1 MSDIW
6 SFSKLS
12 SYHNCAYA
20 WYLTYVLHEKG
31 EDNVYGVLGNS
42 IHDCLESMC
51 KDEMTIEEAK
61 EKFKQD
67 YDMCKFLG
75 MNFPTENTE
84 KKYIYDIEHAF
95 DFFEKPKGRLEE
107 ERYIEFEIENK
118 KFRGYIDLIIF
129 DDEKKTIQVLDWK
142 SSSKFSKKDLES
154 HKVFQLIL
162 YSMYL
167 EKEYPDYKILN
178 PVFYMLKYARV
189 KNDVTG
195 RESIRERIDIDDT
208 IHEVL
213 EPYIVEVQYNEY
225 MKDKLKQYINEVTL
239 DIAFNDEDEESDWYP
254 TAEELRNNSFYCK
267 NLCSHKKSCKFYK
280 GE

>member
-1 MSDIW
+1 MNDIW

-95 DFFEKPKGRLEE
+95 DYFEKPKGRLEE

-118 KFRGYIDLIIF
+118 KFRGYVDLIIF

-213 EPYIVEVQYNEY
+213 EPYIVEVQYNEC

-267 NLCSHKKSCKFYK
+267 NLCGHKKKCKFYK

>member
-1 MSDIW
+1 MNDIW

-12 SYHNCAYA
+12 SYHNCRYA

-42 IHDCLESMC
+42 IHDSLELMC

-95 DFFEKPKGRLEE
+95 DYFEKPKGRLEE

-118 KFRGYIDLIIF
+118 KFRGYVDLIIF
-129 DDEKKTIQVLDWK
+129 DDENKTIQVLDWK

-178 PVFYMLKYARV
+178 PAFYMLKYARV

-213 EPYIVEVQYNEY
+213 EPYIVEVQYNDN

-239 DIAFNDEDEESDWYP
+239 DIAFNDEEEESDWYP
-254 TAEELRNNSFYCK
+254 TVEELRNNTFYCK

>member
-1 MSDIW
+1 MNDVW

-31 EDNVYGVLGNS
+31 DDNVYGVLGNS
-42 IHDCLESMC
+42 IHDCLELMC

-61 EKFKQD
+61 TKFKED

-95 DFFEKPKGRLEE
+95 DYFEKPKGRLEE

-118 KFRGYIDLIIF
+118 KFRGYVDLIIF

-213 EPYIVEVQYNEY
+213 EPYIVEVQYNEC

-254 TAEELRNNSFYCK
+254 TVEELRNNSFYCK

>member
-1 MSDIW
+1 MNDIW

-31 EDNVYGVLGNS
+31 DDNVYGVLGNS

-95 DFFEKPKGRLEE
+95 DYFEKPKGRLEE

-118 KFRGYIDLIIF
+118 KFRGYVDLIIF

-213 EPYIVEVQYNEY
+213 EPYIVEVKYNDD

-254 TAEELRNNSFYCK
+254 TVEELRNNSFYCK
-267 NLCSHKKSCKFYK
+267 NLCGHKKSCKFYK

>member
-142 SSSKFSKKDLES
+142 SSSRFSKKDLES

-239 DIAFNDEDEESDWYP
+239 DIAFNDEEEESDWYP
-254 TAEELRNNSFYCK
+254 TVEELRNNTFYCK

>member
-118 KFRGYIDLIIF
+118 KFRGYVDLIIF

-213 EPYIVEVQYNEY
+213 EPYIVEVQYNDN

-239 DIAFNDEDEESDWYP
+239 DIAFNDEEEESDWYP

-267 NLCSHKKSCKFYK
+267 FLCAHNKTCKFYK
-280 GE
+280 GD

>member
-1 MSDIW
+1 MNDIW

-178 PVFYMLKYARV
+178 PALYMLKYARV

-213 EPYIVEVQYNEY
+213 EPYIVEVQYNDN

-239 DIAFNDEDEESDWYP
+239 DIAFNDEEEESNWYP
-254 TAEELRNNSFYCK
+254 TVEELRNNTFYCK
-267 NLCSHKKSCKFYK
+267 NLCGHKKKCKFYK

>member
-118 KFRGYIDLIIF
+118 KFRGYVDLIIF

-213 EPYIVEVQYNEY
+213 EPYIVEVQYNDN

-239 DIAFNDEDEESDWYP
+239 DIAFNDEEEESDWYP
-254 TAEELRNNSFYCK
+254 TVEELRNNTFYCK
-267 NLCSHKKSCKFYK
+267 FLCAHNKTCKFYK
-280 GE
+280 GD

>member
-1 MSDIW
+1 MNDIW

-12 SYHNCAYA
+12 SYHNCKYA
-20 WYLTYVLHEKG
+20 WYLTYVEHIKG
-31 EDNVYGVLGNS
+31 EDNIYGVLGNS
-42 IHDCLESMC
+42 THDCLELMC

-61 EKFKQD
+61 TKFKED

-84 KKYIYDIEHAF
+84 KKYIYDIEGESKVQKH
-95 DFFEKPKGRLEE
+95 
-107 ERYIEFEIENK
+107 EFVYFVSRESIEN
-118 KFRGYIDLIIF
+118 
-129 DDEKKTIQVLDWK
+129 TIQNLYEAKFIIEVLYWK
-142 SSSKFSKKDLES
+142 SSSKFSKIDLES

-213 EPYIVEVQYNEY
+213 EPYIVEVQYNDN

>member
-118 KFRGYIDLIIF
+118 KFRGYVDLIIF

-213 EPYIVEVQYNEY
+213 EPYIVEVQYNDN

-239 DIAFNDEDEESDWYP
+239 DIAFNDEEEESDWYP
-254 TAEELRNNSFYCK
+254 TVEELRNNTFYCK
-267 NLCSHKKSCKFYK
+267 NLCSHKKKCKFYK

>member
-1 MSDIW
+1 MNDIW

-42 IHDCLESMC
+42 IHDCLELMC

-95 DFFEKPKGRLEE
+95 DYFEKPKGRLEE

-118 KFRGYIDLIIF
+118 KFRGYVDLIIF

-142 SSSKFSKKDLES
+142 SSSRFSKRDLES

-213 EPYIVEVQYNEY
+213 EPYIVEVQYNDN

-239 DIAFNDEDEESDWYP
+239 DIAFNDEEEESDWYP
-254 TAEELRNNSFYCK
+254 TVEELRNNTFYCK
-267 NLCSHKKSCKFYK
+267 NLCGHKKKCKFYK

>member
-118 KFRGYIDLIIF
+118 KFRGYVDLIIF

-213 EPYIVEVQYNEY
+213 EPYIVEVQYNDN

-239 DIAFNDEDEESDWYP
+239 DIAFNDEEEESDWYP
-254 TAEELRNNSFYCK
+254 TVEELRNNTFYCR
-267 NLCSHKKSCKFYK
+267 NLCSHKKKCKFYK

>member
-118 KFRGYIDLIIF
+118 KFRGYVDLIIF

-142 SSSKFSKKDLES
+142 SSSRFSKRDLES

-213 EPYIVEVQYNEY
+213 EPYIVEVQYNDN

-239 DIAFNDEDEESDWYP
+239 DIAFNDEEEESDWYP
-254 TAEELRNNSFYCK
+254 TVEELRNNTFYCK
-267 NLCSHKKSCKFYK
+267 NLCGHKKKCKFYK

>member
-1 MSDIW
+1 MNDVW

-31 EDNVYGVLGNS
+31 DDNVYGVLGNS

-67 YDMCKFLG
+67 YNMCKFLG

-118 KFRGYIDLIIF
+118 KFRGYVDLIIF

>member
-118 KFRGYIDLIIF
+118 KFRGYVDLIIF

-142 SSSKFSKKDLES
+142 SSSRFSKRDLES

-213 EPYIVEVQYNEY
+213 EPYIVEVQYNDG

-239 DIAFNDEDEESDWYP
+239 DIAFNDEEEESDWYP
-254 TAEELRNNSFYCK
+254 TVEELRNNTFYCK
-267 NLCSHKKSCKFYK
+267 NLCGHKKKCKFYK
-280 GE
+280 GD

>member
-1 MSDIW
+1 MNDIW

-95 DFFEKPKGRLEE
+95 DYFEKPKGRLEE

-118 KFRGYIDLIIF
+118 KFRGYVDLIIF
-129 DDEKKTIQVLDWK
+129 NDEEKTIQVLDWK
-142 SSSKFSKKDLES
+142 SSSRFSKRDLES

-213 EPYIVEVQYNEY
+213 EPYIVEVQYNDN

-267 NLCSHKKSCKFYK
+267 NLCGHKKKCKFYK

>member
-1 MSDIW
+1 
-6 SFSKLS
+6 
-12 SYHNCAYA
+12 
-20 WYLTYVLHEKG
+20 
-31 EDNVYGVLGNS
+31 
-42 IHDCLESMC
+42 MC

-118 KFRGYIDLIIF
+118 KFRGYVDLIIF
-129 DDEKKTIQVLDWK
+129 DDENKTIQVLDWK

-178 PVFYMLKYARV
+178 PAFYMLKYARV

-213 EPYIVEVQYNEY
+213 EPYIVEVQYNDN

-239 DIAFNDEDEESDWYP
+239 DIAFNDEEEESDWYP
-254 TAEELRNNSFYCK
+254 TVEELRNNTFYCK

>member
-1 MSDIW
+1 MNDIW

-12 SYHNCAYA
+12 SYHNCRYA

-42 IHDCLESMC
+42 IHDSLELMC

-61 EKFKQD
+61 TKFKED

-95 DFFEKPKGRLEE
+95 DYFEKPKGRLEE

-118 KFRGYIDLIIF
+118 KFRGYVDLIIF

-142 SSSKFSKKDLES
+142 SSSRFSKRDLES

-213 EPYIVEVQYNEY
+213 EPYIVEVQYNEC

-267 NLCSHKKSCKFYK
+267 NLCGHKKKCKFYK

>member
-1 MSDIW
+1 MNDIW

-95 DFFEKPKGRLEE
+95 DYFEKPKGRLEE

-118 KFRGYIDLIIF
+118 KFRGYVDLIIF
-129 DDEKKTIQVLDWK
+129 NDEEKTIQVLDWK

-213 EPYIVEVQYNEY
+213 EPYIVEVQYNEC

-267 NLCSHKKSCKFYK
+267 NLCGHKKKCKFYK